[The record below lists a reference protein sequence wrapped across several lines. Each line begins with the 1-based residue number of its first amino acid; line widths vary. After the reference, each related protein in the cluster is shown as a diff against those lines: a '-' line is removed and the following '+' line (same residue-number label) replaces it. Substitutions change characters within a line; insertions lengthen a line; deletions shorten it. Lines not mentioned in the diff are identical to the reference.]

1 MSTFYKHVKVDIPYP
16 YMKFV
21 VGKQGN
27 NLKYC
32 CRKSGVNSVWFNVKR
47 NIVEI
52 YGPKDNLNKAS
63 AYIEKLIDTV
73 KKGKVPKGDLE
84 EYHKTLSTHQD
95 EGETTSVEGSL
106 EGALHRDKVKYL
118 IGRKGIHFK
127 KVTQEAGIDFIWYDD
142 VKHAI
147 TLWGPKDRLQ
157 GAVSKLYEKI
167 MVLNTVEKTN
177 TEDMQ
182 VCE

>member
-16 YMKFV
+16 YMKYV
-21 VGKQGN
+21 VGKKGN

-52 YGPKDNLNKAS
+52 YGPKDNLDDAS
-63 AYIEKLIDTV
+63 KYIENLIQNV
-73 KKGKVPKGDLE
+73 KRAKIPKTDLE
-84 EYHKTLSTHQD
+84 EYAKSCPSYV
-95 EGETTSVEGSL
+95 EEENTSVEGSL
-106 EGALHRDKVKYL
+106 EGALHRDKVKFL

-127 KVTQEAGIDFIWYDD
+127 KITQDAGINFIWYDD

-147 TLWGPKDRLQ
+147 NLWGPKDKLQ
-157 GAVSKLYEKI
+157 NAVTMLYEKI
-167 MVLNTVEKTN
+167 TSLNTAKVVDE
-177 TEDMQ
+177 EMQ
-182 VCE
+182 ICE